1 MRELSSAYDGDH
13 QMAGRFVFAARSAHS
28 HERQSDNGYAKDRQ
42 SALRALQHNNSQ
54 NGEVKEK
61 ETKVMKL

>member
-1 MRELSSAYDGDH
+1 MCW
-13 QMAGRFVFAARSAHS
+13 FVFAARSAHS

-42 SALRALQHNNSQ
+42 SALRALQRKNSQ
-54 NGEVKEK
+54 NGKVKEK